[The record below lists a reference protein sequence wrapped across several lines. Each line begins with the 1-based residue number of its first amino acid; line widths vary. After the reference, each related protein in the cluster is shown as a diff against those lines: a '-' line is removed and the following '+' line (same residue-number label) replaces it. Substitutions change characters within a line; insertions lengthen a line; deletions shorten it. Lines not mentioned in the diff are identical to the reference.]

1 MSKLNIYIKS
11 HLKIFQ
17 CICRMERFLDL
28 YKKLVHSFWSM
39 NRSESVPMI
48 PFFYCRDFT
57 LCKSVFP
64 IEVAM
69 WRWGGLT

>member
-39 NRSESVPMI
+39 NRSESFPMI

>member
-11 HLKIFQ
+11 YLKIFQ

-64 IEVAM
+64 IEVAL
-69 WRWGGLT
+69 RWGGLT